1 MGMFQ
6 YGYCMKITLNI
17 ANPLLA
23 EAKAVARKKKITV
36 RALVERGLKL
46 ALAEHEDRRAIKL
59 RDASVTG
66 KGLRPDAAELSWD
79 QLRALTHRP
88 VTLPECRAGGGT
100 LPGVDL
106 NDCSSLLDQLD
117 GRDRL

>member
-1 MGMFQ
+1 
-6 YGYCMKITLNI
+6 MKVTLNI

-79 QLRALTHRP
+79 QLRADSSAGHTPRVP
-88 VTLPECRAGGGT
+88 CRRWNFAR
-100 LPGVDL
+100 
-106 NDCSSLLDQLD
+106 CRSERLLLLA
-117 GRDRL
+117 RSTRWADRL